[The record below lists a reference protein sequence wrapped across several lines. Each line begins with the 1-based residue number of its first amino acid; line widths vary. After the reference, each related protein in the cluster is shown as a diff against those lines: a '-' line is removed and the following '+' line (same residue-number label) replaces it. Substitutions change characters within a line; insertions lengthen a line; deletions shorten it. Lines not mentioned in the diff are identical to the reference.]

1 MSEFF
6 LELFS
11 EEITSSLQK
20 NLRKDLLD
28 EFNKLFDERFISFK
42 KSASYST
49 PNRAIILF
57 EGLKNQVFLKSEE
70 IKGQNIEDIEI
81 SDRAK
86 IIQPVFQDPYS
97 TLNPIHTIGYIVSR
111 PLTINENKSES
122 EVKEEVIKILRLVGL
137 SEEYYNRFPNQL
149 SGGQRQRVAIARAI
163 ILKPQI
169 LICDEP
175 TSALDVT
182 IQSQILD
189 LLNDLKTKLN
199 ITIILIS
206 HDISVVKYFSDRI
219 IVMYNGEIIEIGGSY
234 RLPEIINETG
244 LSLVE
249 IGTTNKT
256 RLSDYKKALEKY
268 PNSLILKVHRS
279 NFSISGFTE
288 DVSISELAEL
298 KNKYDVFLLHDLGS
312 GLVIDKKFLEVNN
325 VNIFR
330 DEPFVQDSLS
340 DGSDLVM
347 FSGDKLFG
355 SVQSGMIAGNERLV
369 KEIKNYSL
377 FRTYRCSPITLFEL
391 QETAVKYVNKKEKE
405 IPFWNLITVPYS
417 SLEERCKNIAK
428 SISFSTTIEKG
439 KSVIGGGTLP
449 SVTLESPIL
458 LIEYEKT
465 GDIINQLIKNDI
477 PIVPR
482 IIKDR
487 VCLDLRSVFNDQDAA
502 IVQALNNT

>member
-1 MSEFF
+1 MNPVSVNELTESVNSNLPRDVKSHIAKNILTKEKDSETAKNIFAK
-6 LELFS
+6 LINDLSLKTQKEVINATGTLLHTNLGRSPNKISYPGTYTNIEYDLTTLSRGKRNEYLSVLMNNLIGS
-11 EEITSSLQK
+11 EDIIFVNNNASSLFVSLK
-20 NLRKDLLD
+20 AIS
-28 EFNKLFDERFISFK
+28 KLH
-42 KSASYST
+42 
-49 PNRAIILF
+49 
-57 EGLKNQVFLKSEE
+57 
-70 IKGQNIEDIEI
+70 NIESVII
-81 SDRAK
+81 SR
-86 IIQPVFQDPYS
+86 
-97 TLNPIHTIGYIVSR
+97 
-111 PLTINENKSES
+111 
-122 EVKEEVIKILRLVGL
+122 
-137 SEEYYNRFPNQL
+137 
-149 SGGQRQRVAIARAI
+149 
-163 ILKPQI
+163 
-169 LICDEP
+169 
-175 TSALDVT
+175 
-182 IQSQILD
+182 
-189 LLNDLKTKLN
+189 
-199 ITIILIS
+199 
-206 HDISVVKYFSDRI
+206 
-219 IVMYNGEIIEIGGSY
+219 GEIIEIGGSY

-405 IPFWNLITVPYS
+405 IPFWNLITEPYS

-458 LIEYEKT
+458 LIKKEKT
-465 GDIINQLIKNDI
+465 GNIINQLIKNDT

-482 IIKDR
+482 IIKDK
-487 VCLDLRSVFNDQDAA
+487 VCLDLRSVFNDQDAV

>member
-1 MSEFF
+1 MNPVSVNELTESVNSNLPRDVKSHIAKNILTKEKDSETAKNIFAK
-6 LELFS
+6 LINDLSLKTQKEVINATGTLLHTNLGRSPNKISYPGTYTNIEYDLTTLSRGKRNEYLSVLMNNLIGS
-11 EEITSSLQK
+11 EDIIFVNNNASSLFVSLK
-20 NLRKDLLD
+20 AIS
-28 EFNKLFDERFISFK
+28 KLH
-42 KSASYST
+42 
-49 PNRAIILF
+49 
-57 EGLKNQVFLKSEE
+57 
-70 IKGQNIEDIEI
+70 NIESVII
-81 SDRAK
+81 SR
-86 IIQPVFQDPYS
+86 
-97 TLNPIHTIGYIVSR
+97 
-111 PLTINENKSES
+111 
-122 EVKEEVIKILRLVGL
+122 
-137 SEEYYNRFPNQL
+137 
-149 SGGQRQRVAIARAI
+149 
-163 ILKPQI
+163 
-169 LICDEP
+169 
-175 TSALDVT
+175 
-182 IQSQILD
+182 
-189 LLNDLKTKLN
+189 
-199 ITIILIS
+199 
-206 HDISVVKYFSDRI
+206 
-219 IVMYNGEIIEIGGSY
+219 GEIIEIGGSY

-312 GLVIDKKFLEVNN
+312 GLVIDKKFLEINN

-355 SVQSGMIAGNERLV
+355 SVQSGMIAGNEGLV

-391 QETAVKYVNKKEKE
+391 QETVVKYLNKKEKE
-405 IPFWNLITVPYS
+405 IPFWNLITESYS

-458 LIEYEKT
+458 LIKKEKT
-465 GDIINQLIKNDI
+465 GNIINQLIKNDT

-482 IIKDR
+482 IIKDK
-487 VCLDLRSVFNDQDAA
+487 VCLDLRSVFNDQDAV